1 MSDDAEKLPSPWF
14 SIWLQPRLT
23 MRRIASGDPDEL
35 VILLVSFGGFS
46 EVLANASRFNLG
58 DQISIPL
65 IFALA
70 VFAGPVIGIT
80 GMFIATLL
88 LHWTGKW
95 LDGKSSFAMIRAAI
109 AWSFV
114 PVIFFSVL
122 WIPQYI
128 LLGDVLFESRVV
140 IYGSKAH
147 IIIVAL
153 NVFRLVIVVWSIV
166 IFLGCL
172 NEVQKFPVWKSI
184 INCILAT
191 IIFGIGVLFIAAVI
205 GVLVK

>member
-1 MSDDAEKLPSPWF
+1 MSNIVEKFPSPWL
-14 SIWLQPRLT
+14 SIWLQPRQT
-23 MRRIASGDPDEL
+23 MRRIAQRDPDEL
-35 VILLVSFGGFS
+35 IILLVSFGGFS
-46 EVLANASRFNLG
+46 EILANASRFNLG

-65 IFALA
+65 IFAMA
-70 VFAGPVIGIT
+70 VIMGPIIGIT

-114 PVIFFSVL
+114 PIIFFSIL

-147 IIIVAL
+147 LIIVVL
-153 NVFRLVIVVWSIV
+153 NVLRLVIVIWSIV
-166 IFLGCL
+166 IFLNCL
-172 NEVQKFPVWKSI
+172 CEIQKFPVWKAI
-184 INCILAT
+184 INCFLST
-191 IIFGIGVLFIAAVI
+191 IIFGIGVLFIAAV
-205 GVLVK
+205 VAVVAK